1 MWTRSEIKTELCY
14 NLAFYPMEDCQV
26 KEYYQTLARYNCWA
40 NQRLDRAINLL
51 SDAQYRQ
58 DYGAFFRS
66 IQGTLNHILVADKVW
81 LHRITGEGD
90 CPSHLDAILYDDLD
104 LLRAARAFEDQ
115 RIVDTVS
122 TLNEQRLC
130 SLLKYCNL
138 KGERFEQPLM
148 LVLGHL
154 FNHQTHHRGQVH
166 TLLTQL
172 GCEAPALDLIYFLRQ
187 PAALLQ
193 S

>member
-1 MWTRSEIKTELCY
+1 MK
-14 NLAFYPMEDCQV
+14 D
-26 KEYYQTLARYNCWA
+26 YYQTLARYNRWA
-40 NQRLDRAINLL
+40 NQRLYQAIAPL

-66 IQGTLNHILVADKVW
+66 IRGTLNHILVADRIW

-90 CPSHLDAILYDDLD
+90 CPSHLDAVLYDDLNT
-104 LLRAARAFEDQ
+104 LRTARAFEDE
-115 RIVDTVS
+115 RIVDIVS
-122 TLNEQRLC
+122 ALNEHRLC
-130 SLLKYCNL
+130 NSLEYCNL

-154 FNHQTHHRGQVH
+154 FNHQTHHRGQAH

-187 PAALLQ
+187 ATVLSQ
-193 S
+193 G